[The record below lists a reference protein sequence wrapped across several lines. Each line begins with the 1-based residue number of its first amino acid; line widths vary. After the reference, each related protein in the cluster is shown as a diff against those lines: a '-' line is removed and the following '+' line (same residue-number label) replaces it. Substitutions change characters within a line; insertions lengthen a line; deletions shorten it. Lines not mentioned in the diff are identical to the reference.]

1 MKKTFLSLFA
11 AAVAF
16 MPLQA
21 FSQGFKTSGTGVAGI
36 VPAGWQSTFE
46 TGDLNKDG
54 IADLVIIAM
63 PCDEE
68 NMKIRDDGY
77 VYNFNQPVLAI
88 YWGQKNGNYKL
99 YKQYDNVI
107 PARPSEFMSIESSLE
122 IAKNGSF
129 RIMLDYF
136 ASAGSWTQP
145 RTTHVFSYRN
155 GDFFLIG
162 KDVAELERNTG
173 KTVVTSENYLTRKRI
188 VTTERPNRKP
198 VVERINLPKAN
209 LKPLGFNLDETEE

>member
-1 MKKTFLSLFA
+1 M
-11 AAVAF
+11 
-16 MPLQA
+16 
-21 FSQGFKTSGTGVAGI
+21 
-36 VPAGWQSTFE
+36 PAGWQSTFE

>member
-1 MKKTFLSLFA
+1 MKKSFFSLILTA
-11 AAVAF
+11 LVL
-16 MPLQA
+16 MPLHA
-21 FSQGFKTSGTGVAGI
+21 FSQGLKACGTEIADI
-36 VPAGWQSTFE
+36 VPAGWESTSN

-54 IADLVIIAM
+54 IADLVIIAT
-63 PCDEE
+63 PCNKEK
-68 NMKIRDDGY
+68 MTTRDDGY
-77 VYNFNQPVLAI
+77 VYNFNQPILAI

-107 PARPSEFMSIESSLE
+107 PVRPDEFISIDPSLE
-122 IAKNGSF
+122 IAKNGSL
-129 RIMLDYF
+129 RIILDYF

-162 KDVAELERNTG
+162 KDVTELERTTG
-173 KTVVTSENYLTRKRI
+173 KTVVTSENYLTCKRI

-198 VVERINLPKAN
+198 VVKRSQLPKAS
-209 LKPLGFNLDETEE
+209 LKPLGFNLNEEEE